1 MDCKKAVDTKLITLI
16 TDFGHKDPFAGIMK
30 AVILGI
36 NPDVRIIDLSHDIP
50 PQDVMAGALVLRHS
64 APFFP
69 PATIHVAVVD
79 PGVGSRRRALLIE
92 SGGCFF
98 IGPDNGILSLAL
110 EGEKPRQTVELSNEI
125 YHLRPTSATFHGRDI
140 FAPVAGYLSLGIPP
154 QDFGA
159 RVDGFE
165 RLAWPEVIK
174 GDHSIQGEIIY
185 IDGFGNLITNIHE
198 HHLKGLRPETLTVSL
213 GDVTVR
219 GLARNYTNGAESSY
233 AASINSWGL
242 VEISSFKGNAQL
254 GCGAKIGDR
263 VGIQGD
269 EESGR

>member
-1 MDCKKAVDTKLITLI
+1 MESRLITLT
-16 TDFGHKDPFAGIMK
+16 TDFGTKDPFAGIMK

-36 NPDVRIIDLSHDIP
+36 NPDVRIIDLSHGIP

-79 PGVGSRRRALLIE
+79 PGVGSGRRALLIE
-92 SGGCFF
+92 SRGCFF
-98 IGPDNGILSLAL
+98 IGPDNGILSLAV
-110 EGEKPRQTVELSNEI
+110 EGDKPRQAVELSNEI

-165 RLAWPEVIK
+165 RLAWPEVIT
-174 GDHSIQGEIIY
+174 GEHSIQGEIVY
-185 IDGFGNLITNIHE
+185 IDGFGNLVTNIQE
-198 HHLKGLRPETLTVSL
+198 QHLKGRRAETLTVSL
-213 GDVTVR
+213 GNVTVR
-219 GLARNYTNGAESSY
+219 GLASNYTNGAEKDFV
-233 AASINSWGL
+233 ALINSMGL
-242 VEISSFKGNAQL
+242 LEISLFKRNAHLQS
-254 GCGAKIGDR
+254 
-263 VGIQGD
+263 GIQIGVRV
-269 EESGR
+269 EVREGQAAL